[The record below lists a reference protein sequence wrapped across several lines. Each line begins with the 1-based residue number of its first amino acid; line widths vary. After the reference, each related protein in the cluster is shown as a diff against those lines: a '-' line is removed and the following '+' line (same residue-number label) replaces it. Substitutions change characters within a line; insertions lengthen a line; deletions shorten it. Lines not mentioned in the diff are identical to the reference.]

1 MARPGLTP
9 AWGAKWSPDHVIGYV
24 RNSVDRQTTSPTCE
38 LMVARDDGSH
48 ARTLFKAADSVHD
61 CPQASLSPDGGSIAF
76 TTEARDAPDPALAVI
91 NIATSRLR
99 RVQVTT
105 FSQPVWSPDSKRFA
119 VGSRGVLTV
128 AAGGGHVRKLGVA
141 GPPVAWSRN
150 GDLFITSGRSEGTVL
165 WSSGG
170 RRPARLLF
178 RMPKN
183 QSIVAVDA
191 A

>member
-1 MARPGLTP
+1 MFG
-9 AWGAKWSPDHVIGYV
+9 WSRDGHVIGYV
-24 RNSVDRQTTSPTCE
+24 RNSVDRTTTSPTCE

-48 ARTLFKAADSVHD
+48 ARRLFMAADSIHD

-76 TTEARDAPDPALAVI
+76 TTEARDGSDPALSVI
-91 NIATSRLR
+91 NIATSGLRRLR
-99 RVQVTT
+99 VTT
-105 FSQPVWSPDSKRFA
+105 FSPPVWSPDSKRFA
-119 VGSRGVLTV
+119 VGSRAVLIV

-141 GPPVAWSRN
+141 GQPVAWSRN
-150 GDLFITSGRSEGTVL
+150 GDLFIASGPSEGAVL

-183 QSIVAVDA
+183 QSIVAVDVA
-191 A
+191 SLRARP